1 MTWGSYAQSKIPL
14 RYARLDTAL
23 HDKRKKGRGYID
35 KLLVGNNVEVYRKDD
50 DTIVLK
56 LHNTE
61 IVTLYSNGHK
71 RIHVNGW
78 HTPTTYNWVW
88 QAVPVNF
95 RRVKPNKWTD
105 AIIFYM
111 SPDGRHTQYYD
122 GMLVNK
128 DNAHIGTPPLLTKVI
143 PNEEAKALRTQLLRA
158 YKERYLPHLNMMS
171 AKGEERIRGAWVSG
185 SMPTLTDLLKEG
197 DEYRLTHAAI
207 ECAAGYWEPWSL
219 AHKIFMKYLDK
230 VYEEAVHH
238 QQLFDVVP
246 YEYNPKGR

>member
-14 RYARLDTAL
+14 RYARLDAEL
-23 HDKRKKGRGYID
+23 VRKKKGNRGYTD
-35 KLLVGNNVEVYRKDD
+35 KLLVGNNAEVYRGQEKG
-50 DTIVLK
+50 TIVLK

-71 RIHVNGW
+71 RIHVRGW

-95 RRVKPNKWTD
+95 RRVKLNKWT
-105 AIIFYM
+105 APIIMYM
-111 SPDGRHTQYYD
+111 SPDGRHTEYYD

-128 DNAHIGTPPLLTKVI
+128 DNAHIGTPPLLTK
-143 PNEEAKALRTQLLRA
+143 
-158 YKERYLPHLNMMS
+158 NMMS
-171 AKGEERIRGAWVSG
+171 AKGAERIRGAWVSG

-207 ECAAGYWEPWSL
+207 ECAAGYWEPWSS
-219 AHKIFMKYLDK
+219 AHKVFMKYLDK